1 VSAQESSVSIAPE
14 AFPTLYSFAQTERVV
29 ANSRINTI
37 RGHEQR
43 VFEHAEPDSDERLL
57 QFELITD
64 DLACTKARIGLNQAD
79 TVLTIEFATPSALA
93 LMSVDRHT
101 AERAAGSTVHVHI
114 ASGASLAVSARRVS
128 ALIAAS
134 IC

>member
-37 RGHEQR
+37 RGHEPPL
-43 VFEHAEPDSDERLL
+43 FKHTEPDSDERLL

-79 TVLTIEFATPSALA
+79 TVLTIEFATPSAPA
-93 LMSVDRHT
+93 LMSVDRRT

>member
-1 VSAQESSVSIAPE
+1 VSIAPE
-14 AFPTLYSFAQTERVV
+14 TFPTLYSFAQRERVV

-37 RGHEQR
+37 RGHEQPL
-43 VFEHAEPDSDERLL
+43 FEHREPDSDERLL

-64 DLACTKARIGLNQAD
+64 DLACTKARIGLNQA
-79 TVLTIEFATPSALA
+79 VLTIEFATPSAPA
-93 LMSVDRHT
+93 LMSVDRRT

-114 ASGASLAVSARRVS
+114 ASGASLAFSARRVS

>member
-14 AFPTLYSFAQTERVV
+14 AFPTLYSFAQMERVV

-37 RGHEQR
+37 RGHEQPL
-43 VFEHAEPDSDERLL
+43 FEHAEPDSDERLL

-64 DLACTKARIGLNQAD
+64 YLACTRGRIGLNHTD
-79 TVLTIEFATPSALA
+79 TVLTIKFATPSATA
-93 LMSVDRHT
+93 LMPVDRRT
-101 AERAAGSTVHVHI
+101 AERAAGSAVHVQI